1 MFNDYY
7 LGLKLPSN
15 NVITSGEDVK
25 HLAHQKKQQS
35 PMGSAGGN
43 INGAAT
49 VENSLTFPQKIKH
62 RLISI

>member
-1 MFNDYY
+1 M
-7 LGLKLPSN
+7 
-15 NVITSGEDVK
+15 SGEDVK

-49 VENSLTFPQKIKH
+49 VENSLTFPQKIKC